1 MSVKIC
7 IFIIESIR
15 IYHSPWRILLLA
27 LPSLAFAVAYFLM
40 AIHSTKD
47 IFYSLKSLGF
57 APKFVWT

>member
-1 MSVKIC
+1 MADFPFYNFLDKM
-7 IFIIESIR
+7 
-15 IYHSPWRILLLA
+15 
-27 LPSLAFAVAYFLM
+27 FADMEAEGIKTLVVDVHFLM